1 MAITRLGGANAI
13 TGTIPTSV
21 APGQGK
27 VLQVKSSKS
36 NTEVTFTTSGTEVFA
51 LEVSIT
57 PASTSNKILVSM
69 HTNGVDSGGGGRAV
83 SVLRRGTVSGDTSG
97 TEIGSFNLAN
107 TDTNASGKIGGS
119 LMVLDTP
126 SSTSTLY
133 YKINMYNQDD
143 GNQSHLSQYGEDD
156 YSITVM
162 EIAG

>member
-1 MAITRLGGANAI
+1 MT
-13 TGTIPTSV
+13 T
-21 APGQGK
+21 
-27 VLQVKSSKS
+27 LQ
-36 NTEVTFTTSGTEVFA
+36 FQC
-51 LEVSIT
+51 L
-57 PASTSNKILVSM
+57 
-69 HTNGVDSGGGGRAV
+69 
-83 SVLRRGTVSGDTSG
+83 SGDTSG
-97 TEIGSFNLAN
+97 TEIGSFNLAI

-143 GNQSHLSQYGEDD
+143 NNQSHLSQYTEDD